1 MQTITNKFIKGYDKN
16 DTYYEYH
23 LDKKNIPTIFIH
35 GVGLVSSAWCNLKIY
50 FYKTLLKQFNVIKLI
65 FILVNY
71 QSFII

>member
-35 GVGLVSSAWCNLKIY
+35 GVGLNNEMWIPQKKFFNQTENI
-50 FYKTLLKQFNVIKLI
+50 FYDLI
-65 FILVNY
+65 NHRKEY
-71 QSFII
+71 SF